1 MKTTRN
7 YRPLYYPHFLTFYLN
22 KHHHYQVSVALN
34 ILADKLEA
42 CTDVMPPQD
51 MSNALFGLQGIS
63 YSNEIKIMLNVLI
76 SKMKLSDGIYSGRDI
91 GYSLAG
97 LSSMQPIV
105 HDEVQEIFEELCM
118 KVARS
123 EFQGQPNL
131 LFLQFGKGVRVK
143 KADKPLTLI
152 QAQEL
157 IEAKKKGD
165 RLVRV

>member
-1 MKTTRN
+1 
-7 YRPLYYPHFLTFYLN
+7 
-22 KHHHYQVSVALN
+22 VALN

-63 YSNEIKIMLNVLI
+63 YSDEIKIMLNVLI
-76 SKMKLSDGIYSGRDI
+76 SKMKESDGIYSGRDI

-105 HDEVQEIFEELCM
+105 HDEVHEIFEELCI
-118 KVARS
+118 KVAKS
-123 EFQGQPNL
+123 EFKGQPNL

-143 KADKPLTLI
+143 KADKPLTFL

-157 IEAKKKGD
+157 IDAKKKGD
-165 RLVRV
+165 RLVRVDGRQ